1 VSRYRRGVSAHQIP
15 QHVRLDAVADSW
27 ASSPGV
33 RASMRANRRRDTK
46 PELAVRRL
54 VHAAGLRYRVD
65 YAPLPNQRR
74 LRADLVFTRARVAV
88 FVDGC
93 FWHGCPQHHTVAKSN
108 AEFWA
113 TKVAGNRA
121 RDERGE
127 AILGAASWTVLRFW
141 EHEDPAE
148 VAARIAETVRGA
160 GRGLP
165 PRLQR

>member
-1 VSRYRRGVSAHQIP
+1 MP
-15 QHVRLDAVADSW
+15 QHARLDYVADSW
-27 ASSPGV
+27 ASNPGV

-65 YAPLPNQRR
+65 YAPLPDQRR

-108 AEFWA
+108 ADFWA
-113 TKVAGNRA
+113 AKVAGNRA
-121 RDERGE
+121 RDERVN
-127 AILGAASWTVLRFW
+127 ATLGAASWTVLRFW
-141 EHEDPAE
+141 EHDDPAE
-148 VAARIAETVRGA
+148 VASRIAETVRGLA
-160 GRGLP
+160 EAHLRSSRVDGGRP
-165 PRLQR
+165 TRPTAE